1 MSFRRLRGHP
11 EEGSSVTTSTASGSS
26 MNFFPCSQGMS
37 AMLRELSFPGLTKSQ
52 ADFLKKREK
61 ENL

>member
-11 EEGSSVTTSTASGSS
+11 EGGSSVTTSTASGSS
-26 MNFFPCSQGMS
+26 MNFFPCSQGTS
-37 AMLRELSFPGLTKSQ
+37 AMLRELSSPGPTKSQ
-52 ADFLKKREK
+52 ADLKKREK

>member
-11 EEGSSVTTSTASGSS
+11 EEGSSVKTSTASGSS

-37 AMLRELSFPGLTKSQ
+37 AMLRELSSPGLTKSQ
-52 ADFLKKREK
+52 ADF
-61 ENL
+61 